1 LNFLYVYSYITMP
14 YKSFKDIQYN
24 INNFKLIDII
34 YIKNKKLIENNDITF
49 NIIIDCKI
57 IRNYFS

>member
-1 LNFLYVYSYITMP
+1 MP